1 MKRDVIVVGGG
12 LAGLAAATYLARG
25 GRRVTVLER
34 SRFPGG
40 RARTTNASG
49 FHLNLGPHALYAG
62 GAGARVLRE
71 LGVPFSGGIP
81 PASGCV
87 AVAGNALHRIP
98 ADLVSLLATDL
109 LRFGSKV
116 ELARVLVSLTRTD
129 PEPLMGVTL
138 SEWLESHVQRPDVR
152 AVVEAFVRLTTYVH
166 APARLSAGAAFRQL
180 RTALDAGVYYLDG
193 GWETLV
199 HGLAAAARDAGVEIR
214 CRTDVARVAHDGGEV
229 FGVELRDGRFV
240 PASSVVVAAPPAAL
254 RRLIGKDPFPG
265 SPTPVRLACLDLGL
279 AALPDARRIVA
290 VGIDR
295 PLYLAVH
302 SGVARLAPEG
312 GAVLHVARYLEP
324 DEEPERDAV
333 VRELEALVD
342 LVQPGWRGKV
352 VACRFLPSMVV
363 THALVEA
370 TNEGR
375 RPDAAIPGF
384 RGLYAA
390 GDWIGPE
397 GMLVDAALASA
408 RSVAAE
414 LLRSQ
419 RIGRSAAAAVAAG
432 ALQ

>member
-1 MKRDVIVVGGG
+1 MERQVIVVGGG
-12 LAGLAAATYLARG
+12 LAGLAAGTYLARG

-40 RARTTNASG
+40 RARTTDAAG
-49 FHLNLGPHALYAG
+49 FHLNLGPHALHAG
-62 GAGARVLRE
+62 GAGARILRE
-71 LGVPFSGGIP
+71 LGVPFSGGVP

-87 AVAGNALHRIP
+87 AIAGNALHQIP
-98 ADLVSLLATDL
+98 ASFVSLLATDL

-116 ELARVLVSLTRTD
+116 ELARVLVSLTRAD

-138 SEWLESHVQRPDVR
+138 SDWLDGQVQRPDVR
-152 AVVEAFVRLTTYVH
+152 AVIEAFVRLATYVH
-166 APARLSAGAAFRQL
+166 APGRLSAGAAFRQL
-180 RTALDAGVYYLDG
+180 RSAFDASVYYLDG

-214 CRTDVARVAHDGGEV
+214 CGTDVARVAHDGGEV
-229 FGVELRDGRFV
+229 FGVELRDGSLV
-240 PASSVVVAAPPAAL
+240 PASSVVVAAPPEAL
-254 RRLIGKDPFPG
+254 RRLVGKAPFPR

-295 PLYLAVH
+295 PVYLAVH
-302 SGVARLAPEG
+302 SEVARLAPEG
-312 GAVLHVARYLEP
+312 GAVVHAARYLTP
-324 DEEPERDAV
+324 DEAPERDAV
-333 VRELEALVD
+333 VGELEALVD
-342 LVQPGWRGKV
+342 LVQPGWRDEV
-352 VACRFLPSMVV
+352 VVRRFLPSMVV

-370 TNEGR
+370 SSGGR
-375 RPDAAIPGF
+375 RPGAAIPGF
-384 RGLYAA
+384 RGLHAV

-414 LLRSQ
+414 LLHPNRTV
-419 RIGRSAAAAVAAG
+419 RTAVASG